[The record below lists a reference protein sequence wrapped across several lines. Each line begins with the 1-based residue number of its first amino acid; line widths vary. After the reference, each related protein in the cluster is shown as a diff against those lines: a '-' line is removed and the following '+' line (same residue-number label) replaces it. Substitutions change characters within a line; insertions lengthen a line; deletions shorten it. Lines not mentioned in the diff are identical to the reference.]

1 MMKLKNVCLIVLAV
15 AGLCSCSSSKKATIA
30 DMKGEWDI
38 VSLNGEAVKAG
49 VAEQPFIGFDTEE
62 GRIYGKS
69 GCNRI
74 LGQLDMTAAPGEI
87 SFAQMGSTRMAC
99 PNMDLEN
106 NVLQTLSG
114 VTGYKKTGNDSFT
127 FYNADKKAVGYA
139 TGIVVPPVPND
150 DVQVCGGDGCVQVVG
165 GCDGLAV
172 YDMSGIQLANE
183 NLTRGLYIAV
193 VEKDG
198 IKSVHKVLVK

>member
-38 VSLNGEAVKAG
+38 VSLNGEAVNTG

-99 PNMDLEN
+99 PDMDLEN

-114 VTGYKKTGNDSFT
+114 VTEYKKT
-127 FYNADKKAVGYA
+127 
-139 TGIVVPPVPND
+139 
-150 DVQVCGGDGCVQVVG
+150 
-165 GCDGLAV
+165 
-172 YDMSGIQLANE
+172 
-183 NLTRGLYIAV
+183 
-193 VEKDG
+193 
-198 IKSVHKVLVK
+198 